1 MRGTLFRYQHPRSAI
16 ANKRHKIGDRGG
28 QVSEPPRPDD
38 GRPGPERMRQAVADY
53 VRWVHE
59 AYVTAARTFP
69 PAVQGRMPLLAGG
82 PFSVAAVGT
91 RHLHLVATR
100 EILGNAAATGH
111 GPVVAVEGEAPP
123 LRWTVHFFD
132 PVVLPAL
139 GLLDERSG
147 PAFDEVRRL
156 LGIRTHIY
164 HLTLQAASLAAHHAG
179 HTGAGLAGAHAA
191 AARDFEAIRAAL
203 DEARIGLANEL
214 EGALLAGL
222 PRAAGL
228 LARSLAPDD
237 PEVTRLAA
245 QAVPDPAAL
254 RRAVLHAVRA
264 AAAGGASGGGP
275 AR

>member
-1 MRGTLFRYQHPRSAI
+1 MSAEEPRPEGI
-16 ANKRHKIGDRGG
+16 APRDPAAAHT
-28 QVSEPPRPDD
+28 EPPSS
-38 GRPGPERMRQAVADY
+38 GPERMRQAVADY
-53 VRWVHE
+53 VRWAHE

-91 RHLHLVATR
+91 RHLHLIATR
-100 EILGNAAATGH
+100 EVLGDAAATGR
-111 GPVVAVEGEAPP
+111 GPVVALEGEAPP
-123 LRWTVHFFD
+123 LRWTLHFFD

-139 GLLDERSG
+139 GLVDERAG

-164 HLTLQAASLAAHHAG
+164 HLTLSASSLVAHHAG

-191 AARDFEAIRAAL
+191 AARDFEAIRAAV
-203 DEARIGLANEL
+203 DGERTELANEL

-228 LARSLAPDD
+228 LARTLAPGD
-237 PEVTRLAA
+237 PEVARLATEA
-245 QAVPDPAAL
+245 APDPTAL
-254 RRAVLHAVRA
+254 RRAVLHAVRG
-264 AAAGGASGGGP
+264 AAAGGAS
-275 AR
+275 R

>member
-1 MRGTLFRYQHPRSAI
+1 MTGADRPTSA
-16 ANKRHKIGDRGG
+16 A
-28 QVSEPPRPDD
+28 EPS
-38 GRPGPERMRQAVADY
+38 GPERMRQAVADY

-69 PAVQGRMPLLAGG
+69 PGVQGRMPLLVGG

-100 EILGNAAATGH
+100 EALGDAAATGR

-123 LRWTVHFFD
+123 LRWTIHFFD

-147 PAFDEVRRL
+147 PAFEEVRRL

-191 AARDFEAIRAAL
+191 AARDFEAIRAAV
-203 DEARIGLANEL
+203 DGERLALADEL
-214 EGALLAGL
+214 EGALIAGL

-228 LARSLAPDD
+228 LARTLAPEDG
-237 PEVTRLAA
+237 EVARLAA
-245 QAVPDPAAL
+245 EAVPDPTAL
-254 RRAVLHAVRA
+254 RRAVLHAVR
-264 AAAGGASGGGP
+264 GVASGGAP
-275 AR
+275 R